1 MTRFLA
7 FLRGFHRDRRG
18 LALTEFALASP
29 LVITLGLY
37 GLESA
42 NLALAHM
49 KVAQVAANLA
59 DTTSRIGIDSPLSLK
74 IIREADINDA
84 FQAVRLQGGNYNIGT
99 NGRVILYSLE
109 NDAGGNPWV
118 HWQRCLGKLNV
129 APTYTASSAGLGP
142 TGAKIKAPTGQ
153 AVMFVE
159 VQYDYQPL
167 ISNRL
172 LGAKRIKSTAAFIVR
187 DPRDLTD
194 TNNPNNTAGAPVA
207 ACTLFNP

>member
-1 MTRFLA
+1 MRRIRSLIA
-7 FLRGFHRDRRG
+7 RLRSDDR
-18 LALTEFALASP
+18 AIAMTEFALAAP
-29 LVITLGLY
+29 LVVTLGLY
-37 GLESA
+37 GLEAA
-42 NLALAHM
+42 NLALVNM
-49 KVAQVAANLA
+49 RISQVTANLA
-59 DTTSRIGIDSPLSLK
+59 DTASRIGIDSNLSLK
-74 IIREADINDA
+74 QIRELDINDA

-194 TNNPNNTAGAPVA
+194 TNNPNNTAAAPVA